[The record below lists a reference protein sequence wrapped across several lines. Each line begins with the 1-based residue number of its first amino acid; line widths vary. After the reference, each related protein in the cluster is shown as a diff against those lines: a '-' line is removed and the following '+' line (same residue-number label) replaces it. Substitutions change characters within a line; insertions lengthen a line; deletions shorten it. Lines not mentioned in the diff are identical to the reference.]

1 MIAKAIKK
9 DKYILSTVII
19 SLAVAVLIHFPE
31 SVSLFDRFESHS
43 LFPGMKF
50 IDVANEILF
59 TFLSLLLL
67 FAINT
72 RLFHFNQAS
81 IKITGTKILLS
92 FIVTWILSNLS
103 GQFFVFLHRTFDI
116 PAIDAMVHHYL
127 HPLRDFIVA
136 CLVTSSCC
144 IIHLIF
150 KQQLVLIE
158 NEQLQAENLRNQYEV
173 LKNQLNPHMLFNS
186 LNTLRSLVR
195 ENQDK
200 AQDYI
205 QELSRVLRYTLQS
218 NESQCVSLREEIE
231 FVSAYIFLLKMR
243 FENNL
248 QFDIQIS
255 NAYEEYL
262 LPPMAVQ
269 VLIENAVK
277 HNEISNRK
285 PLTIHIT
292 TDDNDNLSISNDI
305 QPKWTATSGTGIGL
319 ANLAKRYRLLFKRDI
334 QITEDREFTVC
345 IPLIEKSQ
353 LEQ

>member
-116 PAIDAMVHHYL
+116 PAIDAWYIIICIHCGILLWYVSS
-127 HPLRDFIVA
+127 PVAAASFI
-136 CLVTSSCC
+136 LYSS
-144 IIHLIF
+144 
-150 KQQLVLIE
+150 
-158 NEQLQAENLRNQYEV
+158 
-173 LKNQLNPHMLFNS
+173 
-186 LNTLRSLVR
+186 
-195 ENQDK
+195 
-200 AQDYI
+200 
-205 QELSRVLRYTLQS
+205 S
-218 NESQCVSLREEIE
+218 NW
-231 FVSAYIFLLKMR
+231 YLLKTNSFR
-243 FENNL
+243 
-248 QFDIQIS
+248 QRIS
-255 NAYEEYL
+255 A
-262 LPPMAVQ
+262 
-269 VLIENAVK
+269 
-277 HNEISNRK
+277 ISMKYWR
-285 PLTIHIT
+285 
-292 TDDNDNLSISNDI
+292 IS
-305 QPKWTATSGTGIGL
+305 WTHTCCSTHWIPCVRWYAKSG
-319 ANLAKRYRLLFKRDI
+319 
-334 QITEDREFTVC
+334 
-345 IPLIEKSQ
+345 
-353 LEQ
+353 

>member
-1 MIAKAIKK
+1 MILKAIKK
-9 DKYILSTVII
+9 DKYLLSTVII
-19 SLAVAVLIHFPE
+19 SLMVAVLIHFPE
-31 SVSLFDRFESHS
+31 SVSLFDRFESHT
-43 LFPGMKF
+43 LFPGMQF
-50 IDVANEILF
+50 IDVANEVLF

-72 RLFHFNQAS
+72 LLFHFNQAS

-92 FIVTWILSNLS
+92 FIITWVLSNLL
-103 GQFFVFLHRTFDI
+103 GQGFVFLHKTFDI

-127 HPLRDFIVA
+127 HPLRDFIMA
-136 CLVTSSCC
+136 CLVTSSCY
-144 IIHLIF
+144 IIHLIHR
-150 KQQLVLIE
+150 QQQVSVE
-158 NEQLQAENLRNQYEV
+158 NEQLQAENIRNQYEV

-205 QELSRVLRYTLQS
+205 QELSRVLRYTLQG
-218 NESQCVSLREEIE
+218 NESQSVCLREEME

-248 QFDIQIS
+248 QFDIQIDKS
-255 NAYEEYL
+255 YEGYCI
-262 LPPMAVQ
+262 PPMSVQ

-285 PLTIHIT
+285 PLTIHIA
-292 TDDNDNLSISNDI
+292 TDKEGNLSVGNAI
-305 QPKWTATSGTGIGL
+305 QPKWTATPGTGIGL
-319 ANLAKRYRLLFKRDI
+319 ANLAKRYRLLFKKDI
-334 QITEDREFTVC
+334 QITEDEEFTVS
-345 IPLIEKSQ
+345 IPLINKEE
-353 LEQ
+353 L